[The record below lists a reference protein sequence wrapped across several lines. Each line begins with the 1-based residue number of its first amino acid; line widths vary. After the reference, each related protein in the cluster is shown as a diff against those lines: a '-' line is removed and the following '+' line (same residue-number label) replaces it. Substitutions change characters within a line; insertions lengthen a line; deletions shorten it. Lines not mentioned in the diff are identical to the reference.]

1 VYDRTPRSVHV
12 VVKHEAALPGLPAVI
27 YWPTFCVTAFTVF
40 QKDERLRPTSRYRA
54 VMRTNWEDG
63 FMESGKKRGFTLIEL
78 LVVVALLVIL
88 AGTILPKLDRVQ
100 LKANKGVAANNA
112 GGVSRYIQTY
122 RVMHNLY
129 PDRWDSLLTSGSGG
143 LWMDNTPATDATTVP
158 QLEPQLTGAIA
169 GGPTKLTTLT
179 LTLDEQIRSLARMG
193 IGNVLDLDGLSTG
206 IPGNRFTQVRALAV
220 GDKVAT
226 INGADGDG
234 QAIIDNIYPENRLST
249 GTPGTI
255 PSGKRLVVF
264 GFGPGNAAIGD
275 IVQECPFYSNTDPA
289 LYYHRFLAVFEISDG
304 GSRAELKAVLGA
316 DGDRI
321 DEEIND
327 YYEK

>member
-1 VYDRTPRSVHV
+1 
-12 VVKHEAALPGLPAVI
+12 
-27 YWPTFCVTAFTVF
+27 
-40 QKDERLRPTSRYRA
+40 
-54 VMRTNWEDG
+54 
-63 FMESGKKRGFTLIEL
+63 MELGKKRGFTLIEL

-129 PDRWDSLLTSGSGG
+129 PDRWDSLLTGAGA
-143 LWMDNTPATDATTVP
+143 LWADSANPTTVP
-158 QLEPQLTGAIA
+158 QLEPQLTGALP
-169 GGPTKLTTLT
+169 GSPTKLTTLT
-179 LTLDEQIRSLARMG
+179 LTTDEQLRSLSRMG
-193 IGNVLDLDGLSTG
+193 ISTVLDLDGASTA
-206 IPGNRFTQVRALAV
+206 IPGNRFAQVRTLAIN
-220 GDKVAT
+220 DKVAT

-234 QAIIDNIYPENRLST
+234 AAIIDQIYPENRLST

-255 PSGKRLVVF
+255 PAGKNLVVF

-321 DEEIND
+321 EEEIND